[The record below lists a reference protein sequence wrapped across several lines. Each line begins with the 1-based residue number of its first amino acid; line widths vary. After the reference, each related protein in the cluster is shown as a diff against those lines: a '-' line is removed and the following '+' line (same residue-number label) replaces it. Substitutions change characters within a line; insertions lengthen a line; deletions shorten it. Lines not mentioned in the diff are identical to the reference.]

1 MLEWKLSTQGVHSI
15 VADELERMRALV
27 AQAIAEAR
35 RDGAAHNGLRLS
47 EVHLVL
53 YGDQDEAE
61 ARRLF
66 EQASRDTGA
75 EGARLVIERAGSRY
89 ICWNCCGLRFES
101 SDGLCPNC
109 GEVAMRVPDEIAF
122 ALRRAVPS

>member
-1 MLEWKLSTQGVHSI
+1 MLGWKLSTQGVHST

-35 RDGAAHNGLRLS
+35 RDDTAHNGLKLS

-66 EQASRDTGA
+66 EQASRGTGA

-101 SDGLCPNC
+101 NDGLCPNC

-122 ALRRAVPS
+122 ALRRAVSG